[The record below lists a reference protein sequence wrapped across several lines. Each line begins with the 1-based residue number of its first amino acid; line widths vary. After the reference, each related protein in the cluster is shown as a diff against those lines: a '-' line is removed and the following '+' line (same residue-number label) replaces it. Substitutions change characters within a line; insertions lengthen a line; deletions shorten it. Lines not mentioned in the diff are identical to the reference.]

1 MNEEKNYDDI
11 INLPHHVSV
20 RHPQMSALDRAAQ
33 FSPFAALTGHEDAI
47 TETARL
53 TRERIEQDENSREI
67 LDRRLQMVIERIRE
81 TPEITVTYFQQDA
94 RKQGGEYLTV
104 SGRVKKVDEYER
116 RICLEYGAVLRIE
129 EIVDIEV
136 DILGDEEIVKV

>member
-11 INLPHHVSV
+11 INLPHHVSA

-47 TETARL
+47 AETARL
-53 TRERIEQDENSREI
+53 TEERIEQDESSREI
-67 LDRRLQMVIERIRE
+67 LDRQLQKIIEHLQE

-104 SGRVKKVDEYER
+104 RGRVKKVDAYER
-116 RICLEYGAVLRIE
+116 RIRLEDGNVLQIE
-129 EIVDIEV
+129 DIVAIEGEMF
-136 DILGDEEIVKV
+136 GD